1 MSSLFREG
9 DPLLLLLLLLML
21 FLTVSLLSSLSLGW
35 DWKGKPVGSSNGGAR
50 LKVKYDPKP
59 CRRRL
64 KMKYEARPQ
73 VGVEGKT
80 KSGPTGK
87 TTNKQKKKSK
97 QTSNNGNKKLR
108 IGKENMA

>member
-1 MSSLFREG
+1 M
-9 DPLLLLLLLLML
+9 
-21 FLTVSLLSSLSLGW
+21 VSLLSSLSLGW

-50 LKVKYDPKP
+50 LKVKYDPKR

-97 QTSNNGNKKLR
+97 QTRNKPTKEENKK
-108 IGKENMA
+108 GCFEKENMA